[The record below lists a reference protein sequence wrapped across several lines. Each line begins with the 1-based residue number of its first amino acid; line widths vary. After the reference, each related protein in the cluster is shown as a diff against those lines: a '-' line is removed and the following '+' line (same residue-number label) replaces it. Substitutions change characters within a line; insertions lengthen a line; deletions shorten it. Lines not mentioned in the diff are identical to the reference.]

1 LARLLED
8 LDFPADKNKIIHV
21 VQPKEPMNISKAK
34 KDELLNALYKNLDQT
49 KQYQNVSEVAEAA
62 EFVQ

>member
-1 LARLLED
+1 MARLLED

-21 VQPKEPMNISKAK
+21 VQLKEPMNISKDK